1 MEVSNEIRAVVNDL
15 LYQYAS
21 AIIDKDHSA
30 SGNLVLKSD
39 TIIKWN
45 KGSFTVDF
53 VLQDYWKYLEY
64 GTKPHFPPMNKI
76 EEWIRVK
83 PVVPYA
89 IDGRVPTTKQLAY
102 LISRKISEVGTQ
114 PTHLLEETLDS
125 NEELIDKLC
134 DLIMDKI
141 IEQLDD

>member
-1 MEVSNEIRAVVNDL
+1 MEVSNEIRAVVDDL
-15 LYQYAS
+15 LYKYAS

-30 SGNLVLKSD
+30 SGKLVLSSNSVINWNNGAF
-39 TIIKWN
+39 TI
-45 KGSFTVDF
+45 DF

-64 GTKPHFPPMNKI
+64 GTKPHFPPINKI

-89 IDGRVPTTKQLAY
+89 MDGRVPTTKQLAY
-102 LISRKISEVGTQ
+102 LIGRKISEVGTK

-141 IEQLDD
+141 IEQLDE